1 MTALD
6 TEIGPLLV
14 DASFMRAFMA
24 HHACMQGAGSAGAIP
39 IHLVSSGRGTSES
52 IMQRRAPQT
61 FGSTSRRACSCRRVS
76 GQRVLWRQATRDASA
91 CASRRVLGAA
101 GGAVFE
107 RTSPHIVVLECP
119 SHMCFSTFYFTTHM
133 KSCGDTQCAF
143 SSRKRDTLVP
153 PVPMLFTVQY
163 FDGWRMHGSDRIVI

>member
-1 MTALD
+1 MHACKARARLAQYPYTWS
-6 TEIGPLLV
+6 LLAEAPRR
-14 DASFMRAFMA
+14 ASCSGA
-24 HHACMQGAGSAGAIP
+24 HHKPLAA
-39 IHLVSSGRGTSES
+39 HLVELVRAEGSQDSASCGAR
-52 IMQRRAPQT
+52 RRAT
-61 FGSTSRRACSCRRVS
+61 
-76 GQRVLWRQATRDASA
+76 RQH
-91 CASRRVLGAA
+91 ASRRVLGAA

-153 PVPMLFTVQY
+153 PVPKLIM
-163 FDGWRMHGSDRIVI
+163 RVISRGEGVEASQGGRGG

>member
-1 MTALD
+1 
-6 TEIGPLLV
+6 
-14 DASFMRAFMA
+14 MRAFMA

-52 IMQRRAPQT
+52 IMQRRAPHHKPLAAHLVELVRAE
-61 FGSTSRRACSCRRVS
+61 GSQDSASCGARRRAT
-76 GQRVLWRQATRDASA
+76 RQH
-91 CASRRVLGAA
+91 ASRRVLGAA

-153 PVPMLFTVQY
+153 PVPT
-163 FDGWRMHGSDRIVI
+163 IVCTLCVRRSYLYAV